1 GPGAI
6 VLEPQV
12 LPRAPRVRHRRPSLS
27 EYLDL
32 KISADG
38 GAAQCGEASPGA
50 GAAGALSRL
59 ELAEALRAGQGV
71 GRLEQSRP
79 EGEQRGVT
87 GRAGPGRG
95 VERAVRRSGQ
105 SHHAGAAEVLRSEER
120 RVGLVT
126 RSTSRAA

>member
-1 GPGAI
+1 GLRPAPGEQRGLGAGPRAEIRDRARRLGPDPRSELQEGPGAL

-12 LPRAPRVRHRRPSLS
+12 LLRAPRVRHRRPSLS

-32 KISADG
+32 QISADG

-71 GRLEQSRP
+71 GRLE
-79 EGEQRGVT
+79 
-87 GRAGPGRG
+87 
-95 VERAVRRSGQ
+95 
-105 SHHAGAAEVLRSEER
+105 
-120 RVGLVT
+120 
-126 RSTSRAA
+126 